1 MELRN
6 MNRLMLCAIVAGSLA
21 AASSTLAESPRVKVG
36 TLTCREAHGWGLIL
50 GSSRHVDCVFS
61 NGANVER
68 YAGSINKFGADV
80 GYKAGAKI
88 VWAVIAPADRPDR
101 GALAG
106 HYYGGT
112 ASATA
117 GLGLGAH
124 ALLGG
129 FDRSIALQ
137 PLSVEGNRG
146 LDVAAGVGE
155 LTLRNAA

>member
-1 MELRN
+1 

-21 AASSTLAESPRVKVG
+21 AASSTSADSPRVKVG
-36 TLTCREAHGWGLIL
+36 TLTCREASGWGLVL

-61 NGANVER
+61 NGDQVEH
-68 YAGSINKFGADV
+68 YAGAMNKLGADI
-80 GYKAGAKI
+80 GYKSGARI
-88 VWAVIAPADRPDR
+88 VWAVIAPTERPAT

-106 HYYGGT
+106 TYVGAT

-129 FDRSIALQ
+129 FDHSIALQ
-137 PLSVEGNRG
+137 PLSVEGNGG
-146 LDVAAGVGE
+146 LNVAAGVGE
-155 LTLRNAA
+155 LRLKTAA

>member
-1 MELRN
+1 MK
-6 MNRLMLCAIVAGSLA
+6 RLMLCAIAVGSLG
-21 AASSTLAESPRVKVG
+21 AASSTFADSPKVKIG
-36 TLTCREAHGWGLIL
+36 TLTCHEASGWGLVV

-61 NGANVER
+61 NGEAVEH
-68 YAGSINKFGADV
+68 YAGSINKLGADI
-80 GYKAGAKI
+80 GYKSGAKI
-88 VWAVIAPADRPDR
+88 VWAVIAPSERPST

-106 HYYGGT
+106 TYVGAT

-137 PLSVEGNRG
+137 PLSVEGNGG
-146 LDVAAGVGE
+146 LNVAAGIGE
-155 LTLRNAA
+155 LKLRTAA

>member
-1 MELRN
+1 MK
-6 MNRLMLCAIVAGSLA
+6 RLMLCAIVVGSLG
-21 AASSTLAESPRVKVG
+21 AASATSAEAPRVKVG
-36 TLTCREAHGWGLIL
+36 TLTCHEASGWGLVL

-61 NGANVER
+61 NGEDVEH
-68 YAGSINKFGADV
+68 YNGAINKIGADI
-80 GYKAGAKI
+80 GYKAGARI
-88 VWAVIAPADRPDR
+88 VWAVIAPADHPTT

-106 HYYGGT
+106 TYVGAT

-146 LDVAAGVGE
+146 LNVAAGVGE
-155 LTLRNAA
+155 LKLRNAA